1 MDELKAA
8 EKVLM
13 NGLTYGEMRVAN
25 LNTLYYVHEM
35 GGQASGGDASPSP
48 TQSSLSPLT
57 VGAPPAAAPVEPSL
71 PQNSN
76 RNHDLDVLEARPG
89 RPTEAPTTTAATS
102 HGDND
107 DSSAEEGDK
116 TSLATNSNNN
126 STMDSSASPA
136 AVTTTA
142 AARPIVVLVHG
153 FGGGAAMWAKNWNT
167 FTNLADVFA
176 FDLPGF
182 AASQRGAKH
191 FHGNMEQALHFFM
204 SSFEAWF
211 EAMNFPERVIV
222 VAHSFGGF
230 LSSMFTART
239 SPSFE
244 EEEGVGAASKKKDVD
259 EGTTEEKE
267 EDHGKHP
274 NPKKSKDVATNHH
287 EPTAETKKSR
297 RGDHPLMDEEKKDS
311 DGEEQDEELLEAQA
325 LAFAADSRM
334 HRYIKHLILVD
345 PWGIEPVPRSAQKE
359 EYKQLSTRDFV
370 ITKLFYRIGPLGGLR
385 AAGPAGPALI
395 PTIRPDL
402 GHGWESEERKKDFFH
417 YLYHCNA
424 QRPAT
429 GEIGFQSFCR
439 FNAQPKIFFTESLV
453 RHLPSTTGLTVMFGE
468 ISPFDATAA
477 ARLVERLQQRYQPN
491 RSGGRGGE
499 GGGEEDSTSMMS
511 ATSSSNEQPTNNA
524 TTSSTHDA
532 KAAKKSSSEK
542 KKKSKKDTKDSKGL
556 GDEVLPMKMAS
567 SWAAHQ
573 NVEGLVI
580 PDAGHQIFT
589 ENTEVFNEVMIRV
602 IKEAAKKR

>member
-35 GGQASGGDASPSP
+35 GGNASGGDASPSP
-48 TQSSLSPLT
+48 TQSSLSPLS
-57 VGAPPAAAPVEPSL
+57 VAAPPAAAPVEPSL

-89 RPTEAPTTTAATS
+89 RPTEAPTAAIS

-126 STMDSSASPA
+126 STMDSSASPSA
-136 AVTTTA
+136 AAQPAA

-244 EEEGVGAASKKKDVD
+244 EEEVGAASKKDV
-259 EGTTEEKE
+259 EGVTTEEKE
-267 EDHGKHP
+267 EAHP
-274 NPKKSKDVATNHH
+274 PKKSKDVATN
-287 EPTAETKKSR
+287 EPTAETRNKKSR
-297 RGDHPLMDEEKKDS
+297 RGDHPLMDEEKDS
-311 DGEEQDEELLEAQA
+311 DEELLEAQA

-402 GHGWESEERKKDFFH
+402 GHGWESEQRKKDFFH

-429 GEIGFQSFCR
+429 GEMGFQSFCR

-491 RSGGRGGE
+491 RRGGRGGE

-532 KAAKKSSSEK
+532 KATKKSSSEK
-542 KKKSKKDTKDSKGL
+542 KKKSKKDAKDSKGL

-567 SWAAHQ
+567 SWAAHP